1 MRTPEH
7 IQSDILECEIAIA
20 GLQIELAISNDD
32 KTSARQWETKRKGLL
47 SQRSP
52 QQVGRMVDAIERKIA
67 Q

>member
-7 IQSDILECEIAIA
+7 IHSEILEHEIAIA
-20 GLQIELAISNDD
+20 SLRIEQAVVADD
-32 KTSARQWETKRKGLL
+32 FTGAHLWETKRKDLL
-47 SQRSP
+47 SQRTP

>member
-1 MRTPEH
+1 MRTPEQ
-7 IQSDILECEIAIA
+7 IQSDVLEHEIAIA

-32 KTSARQWETKRKGLL
+32 KTSAYLWDAKRKDLL

-52 QQVGRMVDAIERKIA
+52 QQVGRMVDAIEEKIA